1 MIRISGK
8 HCLRAIARVE
18 PTKPAPPVI
27 SMQSYMV
34 NVESRLVLL
43 GAVSPVIIATSQM
56 FFQPHVQDNKQI
68 PTPHLLN
75 FQLGDAGL
83 SVGPANRH
91 HREGIAAYNGLQ
103 RHLHGEIKMGG
114 DERLHTLD
122 HFSTIEFE
130 GIGEV
135 VEGDA
140 KERLDEPV
148 CQAVQDQF
156 VDRDSHAPC
165 SHV

>member
-1 MIRISGK
+1 M
-8 HCLRAIARVE
+8 ANVE
-18 PTKPAPPVI
+18 PH
-27 SMQSYMV
+27 
-34 NVESRLVLL
+34 LLLL
-43 GAVSPVIIATSQM
+43 GVVSPVIIAPSKM
-56 FFQPHVQDNKQI
+56 FFQPQIQDNKQI

-83 SVGPANRH
+83 SIRPANRH

-114 DERLHTLD
+114 DERLHPLD
-122 HFSTIEFE
+122 HFPTIEFE

-140 KERLDEPV
+140 KEH
-148 CQAVQDQF
+148 
-156 VDRDSHAPC
+156 S
-165 SHV
+165 